1 LLQSCKDASKNG
13 YSKKVASYFVKAHF
27 ISVEAQYL
35 STMNNKR
42 LSKWVAFGVTF
53 SVAITATA
61 SILTLRRWADNES
74 HSTLQL
80 TRLQLLASRLDS
92 LEWQIINAKQ
102 IKPEL
107 QVEFNKVEDS
117 IRKVREGFSIK
128 YAEKHQELYD
138 AYDRYLDALHQELT
152 LVGEG
157 KVDGALSLDEE
168 LVDPAYQALNKE
180 LNEHNQESER
190 IAKETSQQANIG
202 TILSILVSALVISVT
217 IRKAERAVRLTEIAI
232 VEQKIL
238 QKSEVDL
245 KQERDLLE
253 TRVEERTQEINYQNL
268 VLSNT
273 LEQLRSAQSKL
284 IESEKMAAL
293 GHLVAGIAHEI
304 NTPLGAIQAST
315 GNLSKALQEVLAQFP
330 EVTDR
335 LTTRQQFD
343 FFELLNQVLQSKA
356 PITSSEKRPLRR
368 AMAQQLEAYGLDNVR
383 QLADRLVEM
392 GITEGIKP
400 FIGLLQSSQGAW
412 ALQLIYNISRIQGN
426 NRTIQTAVE
435 RAAKIVFA
443 LKSYARF
450 DQSGEKQLVSLTEGI
465 ETVLEL
471 YHSKLKQ
478 GIVVLRRY
486 ETIPEFWG
494 YPDELVQVW
503 TNLIHNAIQAMDGKG
518 TLEIVTAVQRNQAVV
533 EVIDSGGGIATET
546 QANVF
551 KPFFTTKPQGE
562 GSGLGLSISQTI
574 VEKHEGNIEVTSQPE
589 WTKFTVYLPLGEALQ
604 EKKPEVTSHPQPL
617 ILATLQHQ
625 NV

>member
-1 LLQSCKDASKNG
+1 
-13 YSKKVASYFVKAHF
+13 
-27 ISVEAQYL
+27 
-35 STMNNKR
+35 
-42 LSKWVAFGVTF
+42 
-53 SVAITATA
+53 
-61 SILTLRRWADNES
+61 
-74 HSTLQL
+74 
-80 TRLQLLASRLDS
+80 
-92 LEWQIINAKQ
+92 
-102 IKPEL
+102 
-107 QVEFNKVEDS
+107 
-117 IRKVREGFSIK
+117 
-128 YAEKHQELYD
+128 
-138 AYDRYLDALHQELT
+138 
-152 LVGEG
+152 
-157 KVDGALSLDEE
+157 
-168 LVDPAYQALNKE
+168 
-180 LNEHNQESER
+180 
-190 IAKETSQQANIG
+190 
-202 TILSILVSALVISVT
+202 
-217 IRKAERAVRLTEIAI
+217 
-232 VEQKIL
+232 
-238 QKSEVDL
+238 
-245 KQERDLLE
+245 
-253 TRVEERTQEINYQNL
+253 
-268 VLSNT
+268 
-273 LEQLRSAQSKL
+273 
-284 IESEKMAAL
+284 
-293 GHLVAGIAHEI
+293 
-304 NTPLGAIQAST
+304 
-315 GNLSKALQEVLAQFP
+315 
-330 EVTDR
+330 
-335 LTTRQQFD
+335 
-343 FFELLNQVLQSKA
+343 
-356 PITSSEKRPLRR
+356 
-368 AMAQQLEAYGLDNVR
+368 LEAYGLDNVR

>member
-1 LLQSCKDASKNG
+1 MQACIEKWVFCKGRKRFCQG
-13 YSKKVASYFVKAHF
+13 TP

-35 STMNNKR
+35 SAMNNKR
-42 LSKWVAFGVTF
+42 LPKWIAFGVTF

-107 QVEFNKVEDS
+107 QKEFNQVEDS
-117 IRKVREGFSIK
+117 IKKVREGFSDK
-128 YAEKHQELYD
+128 YSEKHRELYNSYNKYLDAIHQEL
-138 AYDRYLDALHQELT
+138 AL
-152 LVGEG
+152 VDKG
-157 KVDGALSLDEE
+157 KFEQALNLDEE
-168 LVDPAYQALNKE
+168 LVDPSFKALNKE

-190 IAKETSQQANIG
+190 IAKETSRQANIG

-217 IRKAERAVRLTEIAI
+217 MRKIGKATQLAEIAI
-232 VEQKIL
+232 AEQKIL
-238 QKSEVDL
+238 QSSETAL

-253 TRVEERTQEINYQNL
+253 TRIGERTREINFQNL

-273 LEQLRSAQSKL
+273 LEQLRSAQSEL
-284 IESEKMAAL
+284 IESEKMVAL

-304 NTPLGAIQAST
+304 NTPLGAIQASA
-315 GNLSKALQEVLAQFP
+315 GNMTKALQESLTQFP
-330 EVTDR
+330 LIVQR
-335 LTTRQQFD
+335 LTPKQQFD
-343 FFELLNQVLQSKA
+343 FFALLTQVLQSKE
-356 PITSSEKRPLRR
+356 PVTSSEKRPLRR
-368 AMAQQLEAYGLDNVR
+368 ALTQQLEGYGLDNAR
-383 QLADRLVEM
+383 QVADRLVEF
-392 GITEGIKP
+392 GITEGVEP
-400 FIGLLQSSQGAW
+400 FISLIQSSQGTW
-412 ALQLIYNISRIQGN
+412 VLQLIYNLSRIQGN
-426 NRTIQTAVE
+426 NRTIQTAVD
-435 RAAKIVFA
+435 RASKIVFA

-450 DQSGEKQLVSLTEGI
+450 DQSGEKQLVSLVEGI

-478 GIVVLRRY
+478 GIEIVRRY
-486 ETIPEFWG
+486 ETIPDFLG

-518 TLEIVTAVQRNQAVV
+518 ILEIVATIVDNQVVV
-533 EVIDSGGGIATET
+533 EMIDSGVGIAIET
-546 QANVF
+546 QPNIF

-574 VEKHEGNIEVTSQPE
+574 IEKHEGHIEVKSQPGC
-589 WTKFTVYLPLGEALQ
+589 TTFLVYLPLKAVPLTTPDRNSPSPAL
-604 EKKPEVTSHPQPL
+604 TF
-617 ILATLQHQ
+617 ATP
-625 NV
+625 